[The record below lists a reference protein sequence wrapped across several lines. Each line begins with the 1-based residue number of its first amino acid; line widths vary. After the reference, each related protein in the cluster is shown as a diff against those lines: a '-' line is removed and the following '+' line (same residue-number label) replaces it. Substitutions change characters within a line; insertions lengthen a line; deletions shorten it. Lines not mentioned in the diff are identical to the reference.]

1 MLKLWFWM
9 QITILCISANLCF
22 GMVIILGCSCG
33 WIVSDPISL
42 CTFIDRQSES
52 HIFTISLARFSPCY
66 EMPVGLPLALSPHF
80 LVEMLFRV
88 CRRLKTYVSNKGHFP
103 NPIPLSVTS
112 PCMSATP
119 REVILSIKTE
129 GINIQVNYGT
139 HAPQWVANCCHK
151 PCVFYTNK
159 RGLAV
164 DPCLPYRHRLTFI
177 FQDTVYCTLLLSMLL
192 HQFFSI
198 SLRTFRSQ
206 PLLNHGGSVEC
217 KSLLY
222 KSGFTYSDNMYN
234 LNQFNTITP
243 ENTKAFNMYT
253 VSSDYS

>member
-42 CTFIDRQSES
+42 CTFIDRRSES

-151 PCVFYTNK
+151 QKGSCGGP
-159 RGLAV
+159 
-164 DPCLPYRHRLTFI
+164 LPSLQAQTDLYFSG
-177 FQDTVYCTLLLSMLL
+177 YSLL
-192 HQFFSI
+192 HTS
-198 SLRTFRSQ
+198 
-206 PLLNHGGSVEC
+206 
-217 KSLLY
+217 
-222 KSGFTYSDNMYN
+222 
-234 LNQFNTITP
+234 
-243 ENTKAFNMYT
+243 AFNVAASILQHLT
-253 VSSDYS
+253 QNI